1 MTSFFTFTQPVD
13 VDIRLAQDA
22 HLPPRKFVDLPL
34 PPTPAKGGGATSSA
48 VTAAGGGSAEQAPV
62 YFDGETVS
70 GQATVRLKDGKK
82 LVHDGI
88 KVEFVRPAGDGV
100 SRPRERR
107 PLSRRLARAGD

>member
-1 MTSFFTFTQPVD
+1 MASFFTFTQPVD

-34 PPTPAKGGGATSSA
+34 PPTPSKGGATSSA
-48 VTAAGGGSAEQAPV
+48 VTAAGGAAEQAPV

-70 GQATVRLKDGKK
+70 GQATIRLKDGKK

-88 KVEFVRPAGDGV
+88 KVEFVSIARRRSEGALV
-100 SRPRERR
+100 SRSSCEF
-107 PLSRRLARAGD
+107 AN